1 MWALFLMQR
10 IQCMLHIPL
19 QHLFCKLLRLTA
31 IESQSKTLDEAVKL
45 LDLSLRASYTI
56 TKDEWWGYFKFP
68 ITMISFLFFKK
79 WWFYPNRGEKINRN
93 LSVSTAFCS
102 KQIKCSKPPCVFL
115 SHMVAP
121 CKSLEILWG
130 QQNIM
135 LWHFLNAS
143 FFTAESSP
151 TSIFPKPLWIILKN
165 KNTPQTKAN
174 DNSNKTTHTSLK
186 TSFEI
191 VVSIMFYRQE
201 VHWADFIGL

>member
-1 MWALFLMQR
+1 MKQWSSWICPWGSHILSQKMSDEATSNFL
-10 IQCMLHIPL
+10 LL
-19 QHLFCKLLRLTA
+19 WFLFCFLKNGGFTQ
-31 IESQSKTLDEAVKL
+31 IEEK
-45 LDLSLRASYTI
+45 
-56 TKDEWWGYFKFP
+56 
-68 ITMISFLFFKK
+68 
-79 WWFYPNRGEKINRN
+79 NKINRN

-143 FFTAESSP
+143 FFTAESFP

-191 VVSIMFYRQE
+191 VVSVMFYRQE